1 MSEVMLSKLKA
12 NSEIFRIDSEP
23 FQKISHNSYG
33 YETLRLDEICIIN
46 PSKTEIMS
54 MDRNTEISFLPMAL
68 MGNGIIN
75 ELEKGKIKNYISSGY
90 SYFAENDI
98 LIAKITPCM
107 EHGKC
112 AIAQG
117 LVNEIGFGSTEYNVF
132 RLVDSRVNL
141 YYLFAFLNREVI
153 RKQAEI
159 HMVGTSGRQRVPTS
173 FYANLPIPVLPLN
186 FQKNIEELLIQSYE
200 NLEISKQKY
209 TEAETLLLEN
219 LGLTNFQA
227 ACNSVNVKLLKESFL
242 QTGRLDAEYYQ
253 IKYEQ
258 YWNLIQSQDYVFIRD
273 EYLHITEKPDWKNQ
287 PYQYIEIGDV
297 NISDGSYQA
306 NCMEYQDL
314 PENAKIKVKQG
325 DILISTV
332 RPYRGAVA
340 IIGANDQDLVVS
352 GAFTVL
358 RKKPN
363 SVFNNEVLK
372 VLLRSK
378 LYKDWLLQFNVGTSY
393 PVIKD
398 EDILNLPIPKI
409 DETIQTQ
416 IANYIQQSNDL
427 REKAKTL
434 LAQAKSN
441 VELEIENI
449 SLNINNLKDCGGG

>member
-1 MSEVMLSKLKA
+1 MSEILLSELENFNDLSSEYYLKDYVNLDNHLKNLPYKIINDFYVTDGEHGSPDWDENSYIRYITA
-12 NSEIFRIDSEP
+12 ENIMPNYIFEKEFNFISEKQHRKNERSNLQEKDLLIYSVGAYAGYCAVAEPHLFPANIPRSVAIVRFLPNSEINPYFASVFLNSKYGDFQTKRFRAG
-23 FQKISHNSYG
+23 NSQ
-33 YETLRLDEICIIN
+33 
-46 PSKTEIMS
+46 
-54 MDRNTEISFLPMAL
+54 PMLA
-68 MGNGIIN
+68 
-75 ELEKGKIKNYISSGY
+75 LEKIKQFKIFQADKEFQQQI
-90 SYFAENDI
+90 ED
-98 LIAKITPCM
+98 
-107 EHGKC
+107 
-112 AIAQG
+112 
-117 LVNEIGFGSTEYNVF
+117 
-132 RLVDSRVNL
+132 L
-141 YYLFAFLNREVI
+141 Y
-153 RKQAEI
+153 KQAYE
-159 HMVGTSGRQRVPTS
+159 HR
-173 FYANLPIPVLPLN
+173 
-186 FQKNIEELLIQSYE
+186 LL
-200 NLEISKQKY
+200 SKQKY
-209 TEAETLLLEN
+209 TEAEDVLLEN
-219 LGLTNFQA
+219 LDLINFQA
-227 ACNSVNVKLLKESFL
+227 ACNSVNVKSLKESFL

-314 PENAKIKVKQG
+314 PENAKIQVKQG

-332 RPYRGAVA
+332 RPYRGAVT

-449 SLNINNLKDCGGG
+449 SLNINNLKDCGG